1 MARTPCSF
9 LTGAALA
16 LLLFAG
22 CALHQRDDTPR
33 PDLSPLPRVPAIARL
48 APDFTF
54 RGAQVHSLRGL
65 RGQAVV
71 LIIADSP
78 RTGAFRKQLRN
89 LEGYY
94 SDFASRQTVFV
105 AAFKKQESDVAVHS
119 DIPFIIASN
128 GPAVAAAYGAEKAD
142 MYVAIIGKD
151 GNLDYVTTKKLPGAR
166 VRDVLQNS
174 YAVQASSRKP

>member
-1 MARTPCSF
+1 MARTPRSF

-16 LLLFAG
+16 LLFFTG
-22 CALHQRDDTPR
+22 CAHQRDDTPR
-33 PDLSPLPRVPAIARL
+33 ADVRPLPRVPAIARL

-78 RTGAFRKQLRN
+78 HTGAFKKQLRN
-89 LEGYY
+89 LDEYY

-105 AAFKKQESDVAVHS
+105 AAFRKQESDGAVRS
-119 DIPFIIASN
+119 NVPFIIASN
-128 GPAVAAAYGAEKAD
+128 GPAVAAAYGAGKAD

-151 GNLDYVTTKKLPGAR
+151 GNLDYLTSKKLPGAR
-166 VRDVLQNS
+166 VRDVIQNS
-174 YAVQASSRKP
+174 YAVQSSSRKY

>member
-1 MARTPCSF
+1 MASTPRSF
-9 LTGAALA
+9 LTGAAV
-16 LLLFAG
+16 LLLAA
-22 CALHQRDDTPR
+22 CAHQRDDTPR
-33 PDLSPLPRVPAIARL
+33 ADVRPLPRVPEIAHL

-89 LEGYY
+89 LEEYY

-105 AAFKKQESDVAVHS
+105 AAFRKQESDVAVRS
-119 DIPFIIASN
+119 NVPFAIANN
-128 GPAVAAAYGAEKAD
+128 GPAVAAAYGAGKDD

-151 GNLDYVTTKKLPGAR
+151 GNLDYFTSKKLPGAR
-166 VRDVLQNS
+166 VRDVIQNS
-174 YAVQASSRKP
+174 YAVQSDSRKY